1 MTSGPAVKGVVS
13 LFNVLE
19 NGEWLKLPN
28 SEEENQIQWSWGE
41 IACNL
46 FGDGRKEFKISG
58 MYIEFENTA
67 LIPSTPSY
75 TRSEGV
81 EYYESLSGSLTKDF
95 LRVTLLSPPIKALAA
110 TYSNI
115 NYNQLTFLAQTA
127 GTQGVHGKTFSDS
140 VSSKVY
146 GLALVATPVWG
157 DRTQDLIFAR
167 KYYTTPNQVAKQ
179 AGSQIGVNWTET
191 FK

>member
-1 MTSGPAVKGVVS
+1 MEALPAVTGTVS
-13 LFNVLE
+13 LFDISTSGV
-19 NGEWLKLPN
+19 WSKL
-28 SEEENQIQWSWGE
+28 SESTNQIQWSWGE
-41 IACNL
+41 IACHL
-46 FGDGRKEFKISG
+46 FGDGNKDYRINA
-58 MYIEFENTA
+58 MYVEFENTA

-81 EYYESLSGSLTKDF
+81 EYYENLSLSATKDF
-95 LRVTLLSPPIKALAA
+95 LRVPLIAAPVKSLASG
-110 TYSNI
+110 YDNI
-115 NYNQLTFLAQTA
+115 NFNQLTFLAQTA

-146 GLALVATPVWG
+146 GLALVAAPVWS

-167 KYYTTPNQVAKQ
+167 KYYATADQVAKQ
-179 AGSQIGVNWTET
+179 ASSQIGVSWIEK